1 MSEETTNS
9 GTVEAA
15 EQAEAPT
22 LAENIEASS
31 GAPPIQDEYEQRVEA
46 ILKHHEKTKAH
57 NNAVAEQEQE
67 TKRRSY
73 EDMKLQEGESW
84 DSIFNSQ
91 PEDVQRAMGSLRADY
106 TRKMQAL
113 SQERRKVEDLQS
125 SLTNSEAF
133 KALQSQAQAAAAEGQ
148 EFDPFDNKSM
158 ENYINSL
165 VAQKLQ
171 AVLEP
176 MYQEQ
181 MKAQSSRKVDDFMNE
196 HPELRTDEGLRKEVY
211 ELLKADDSLNLEQG
225 YWIVSGKRA
234 KQSAQQQQ
242 QQQKQR
248 KEINRQVAARIGSGK
263 KSGMTAPP
271 EGTKMSASDIYE
283 YLLAQ
288 KK

>member
-1 MSEETTNS
+1 MSI
-9 GTVEAA
+9 
-15 EQAEAPT
+15 APT

-46 ILKHHEKTKAH
+46 ILKHHEKKKEH
-57 NNAVAEQEQE
+57 QEQNWQ
-67 TKRRSY
+67 TKKEEQNKSY
-73 EDMKLQEGESW
+73 ENVTLQEGESW
-84 DSIFNSQ
+84 DSVYSSM
-91 PEDVQRAMGSLRADY
+91 PESVQRAMGSLRADY

-125 SLTNSEAF
+125 SLTTSDAF

-181 MKAQSSRKVDDFMNE
+181 MKAQSNRKVDDFMNE

-211 ELLKADDSLNLEQG
+211 ELLKADDSLKLEQG

>member
-1 MSEETTNS
+1 MSEEATNS

-46 ILKHHEKTKAH
+46 ILKHHEKKKEH
-57 NNAVAEQEQE
+57 QKQNWQNKKEEQN
-67 TKRRSY
+67 KSY
-73 EDMKLQEGESW
+73 ENVTLQEGESW
-84 DSIFNSQ
+84 DSVYSSM
-91 PEDVQRAMGSLRADY
+91 PESVQRAMGSLRADY

-196 HPELRTDEGLRKEVY
+196 HPELRTDESLRKEVY
-211 ELLKADDSLNLEQG
+211 ELLKSDDSLNLEQG

-234 KQSAQQQQ
+234 KQSALQQQ

-271 EGTKMSASDIYE
+271 EGTKMSAQDIYE

>member
-15 EQAEAPT
+15 EQTEAPT

-31 GAPPIQDEYEQRVEA
+31 GAPPIQDEYDQRVEA
-46 ILKHHEKTKAH
+46 ILKHHEKKKEH
-57 NNAVAEQEQE
+57 QEQNWQNKKE
-67 TKRRSY
+67 GQNKSY
-73 EDMKLQEGESW
+73 ENVTLQEGESW
-84 DSIFNSQ
+84 DSVYGSM
-91 PEDVQRAMGSLRADY
+91 PESVQRAMGSLRADY

-125 SLTNSEAF
+125 SLTTSDAF

-196 HPELRTDEGLRKEVY
+196 HPELRTDEGLRKDVY

>member
-15 EQAEAPT
+15 EQTEAPT
-22 LAENIEASS
+22 LAENIEALS

-46 ILKHHEKTKAH
+46 ILKHHEKKKEH
-57 NNAVAEQEQE
+57 QEQNWQNKKE
-67 TKRRSY
+67 EQNKSY
-73 EDMKLQEGESW
+73 ENVTLQEGESW
-84 DSIFNSQ
+84 DSVYSSM
-91 PEDVQRAMGSLRADY
+91 PESVQRAMGSLRADY

-125 SLTNSEAF
+125 SLTTSDAF

-181 MKAQSSRKVDDFMNE
+181 MKAQSNRKVDDFMNE

>member
-1 MSEETTNS
+1 MSEEATNS

-15 EQAEAPT
+15 EQTEAPT

-46 ILKHHEKTKAH
+46 ILKHHEKKKEH
-57 NNAVAEQEQE
+57 QEQNWQNKKE
-67 TKRRSY
+67 EQNKSY
-73 EDMKLQEGESW
+73 ENVTLQEGESW
-84 DSIFNSQ
+84 DSVYSSM
-91 PEDVQRAMGSLRADY
+91 PESVQRAMGSLRADY

-133 KALQSQAQAAAAEGQ
+133 KALQAQARAAAAEGQ

-181 MKAQSSRKVDDFMNE
+181 MKAQSNRKVEDFMNE

-211 ELLKADDSLNLEQG
+211 ELLKSDDSLNLEQG

-234 KQSAQQQQ
+234 KQSALQQQ

>member
-1 MSEETTNS
+1 
-9 GTVEAA
+9 
-15 EQAEAPT
+15 
-22 LAENIEASS
+22 
-31 GAPPIQDEYEQRVEA
+31 
-46 ILKHHEKTKAH
+46 
-57 NNAVAEQEQE
+57 
-67 TKRRSY
+67 
-73 EDMKLQEGESW
+73 
-84 DSIFNSQ
+84 
-91 PEDVQRAMGSLRADY
+91 
-106 TRKMQAL
+106 
-113 SQERRKVEDLQS
+113 
-125 SLTNSEAF
+125 
-133 KALQSQAQAAAAEGQ
+133 
-148 EFDPFDNKSM
+148 M

-271 EGTKMSASDIYE
+271 EGTKMSAQDIYE